1 MGAYSPP
8 EDLEV
13 VAARAGRPADE
24 LIKLD
29 ANENPYGPSSHVRE
43 ALAAFNE
50 FHLYPDPDQRDLR
63 AAIGEYVGV
72 DAERLI
78 VGNGSDELIDLLCRV
93 YLEPGDEAIDC
104 TPTFGM
110 YRFSTE
116 LAGGRAIEAPRAS
129 DWSIDADA
137 VRESI
142 SERTRLIFAT
152 SPNNPSGNVVSEST
166 LDALLETGRIVVLD
180 EAYVEF
186 SSQSSFCHRVAEHDN
201 LVVLRTFSKWA
212 GLAGLRI
219 GYGIFPPA
227 IGEHLWK
234 VKPPFNVNRAAE
246 VAVRA
251 TIEDIERVRANVERI
266 VVERD
271 RMAALL
277 GGTPGLRAW
286 PSSSNFILIQVLSGR
301 AADLKVHLHR
311 SGIAVRAYSHPRLS
325 ESIRIS
331 VGLPSDTDAVME
343 SLRRWQIEGAA

>member
-116 LAGGRAIEAPRAS
+116 LAGGRAIEAPRE
-129 DWSIDADA
+129 I
-137 VRESI
+137 
-142 SERTRLIFAT
+142 
-152 SPNNPSGNVVSEST
+152 
-166 LDALLETGRIVVLD
+166 
-180 EAYVEF
+180 
-186 SSQSSFCHRVAEHDN
+186 
-201 LVVLRTFSKWA
+201 
-212 GLAGLRI
+212 
-219 GYGIFPPA
+219 
-227 IGEHLWK
+227 
-234 VKPPFNVNRAAE
+234 
-246 VAVRA
+246 
-251 TIEDIERVRANVERI
+251 
-266 VVERD
+266 
-271 RMAALL
+271 
-277 GGTPGLRAW
+277 
-286 PSSSNFILIQVLSGR
+286 GR
-301 AADLKVHLHR
+301 ASCR
-311 SGIAVRAYSHPRLS
+311 ERGEGSG
-325 ESIRIS
+325 
-331 VGLPSDTDAVME
+331 
-343 SLRRWQIEGAA
+343 